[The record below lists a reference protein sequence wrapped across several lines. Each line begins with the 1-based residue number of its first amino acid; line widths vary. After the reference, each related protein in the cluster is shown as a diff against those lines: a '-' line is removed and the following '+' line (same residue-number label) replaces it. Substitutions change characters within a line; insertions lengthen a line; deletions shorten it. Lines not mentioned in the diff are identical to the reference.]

1 MKTIITS
8 ACLLTFILF
17 SCKKEKAEDPEEP
30 TPTIE
35 AVKFAADVQPIF
47 QQSCGT
53 GGSCHGSSNGA
64 DGKIYE
70 THAGASAV
78 PDSQTLGSIK
88 HSPGFK
94 NMPQGGAQLSAT
106 KIATIEAWINGG
118 KLND

>member
-1 MKTIITS
+1 MKTILSSILLIT
-8 ACLLTFILF
+8 LVTF
-17 SCKKEKAEDPEEP
+17 SCKKEKSEDREED
-30 TPTIE
+30 TPVVE

-53 GGSCHGSSNGA
+53 GGTCHGSSNGA

-70 THAGASAV
+70 THAGASSV

-94 NMPQGGAQLSAT
+94 NMPQVGSQLSAS
-106 KIATIEAWINGG
+106 KIAKIEAWINGG

>member
-1 MKTIITS
+1 MKTIFTT
-8 ACLLTFILF
+8 ACLLTFVFF
-17 SCKKEKAEDPEEP
+17 SCKKDKAEDPEEE
-30 TPTIE
+30 TPVIE
-35 AVKFAADVQPIF
+35 SVKFTAEVQPIF

-70 THAGASAV
+70 THAGASSV

-106 KIATIEAWINGG
+106 KIAIIEAWINGG

>member
-1 MKTIITS
+1 MKTIVSSI
-8 ACLLTFILF
+8 LLLSLVTF
-17 SCKKEKAEDPEEP
+17 SCKKEKSDDPEEE
-30 TPTIE
+30 TPVVE

-53 GGSCHGSSNGA
+53 GGSCHGVSSGA

-70 THAGASAV
+70 THAGASSV

-94 NMPQGGAQLSAT
+94 NMPQGGTQLSAT
-106 KIATIEAWINGG
+106 KIAKIEAWINGG
-118 KLND
+118 KKND